1 MGPGSA
7 EQREGRCTASGTR
20 AEFALAAF
28 LHQTRLIN
36 LRRGHSVP
44 RISSAA
50 RSGALLSR
58 GPSRSVDMGPG
69 SAEQREE
76 RCTAS
81 GTRAEFALAAFL
93 HQTRLINLRRGH
105 SVPRISSAAR
115 SGALLSRGPSRSVD
129 MGPGSAEQREE
140 RCTASGTRAEFALAA
155 FLHQTRLINIR
166 RGHSVP
172 RTQRSAQRCAAEPG
186 SISQRRYGSRLCG
199 AARKALHRVRDT
211 SEMCSHRIPSSDTS
225 DKPPAGP
232 QRSPDAAQRAALAAW
247 CAADPGSI
255 VPLALLWVPALRGS
269 AKSAAPRPGHEWNL
283 LSRPCGDLPVGHFCV
298 EPPLQ
303 KYFASPVGQIIS
315 TNSRHPTPQ
324 EGRIMIV
331 TNAGWVAVDAAAFC
345 AQWDR
350 RAGRKACERSTSGR
364 ARDVAADGKI
374 VWA

>member
-115 SGALLSRGPSRSVD
+115 SGALLSRGPSRK
-129 MGPGSAEQREE
+129 
-140 RCTASGTRAEFALAA
+140 C
-155 FLHQTRLINIR
+155 
-166 RGHSVP
+166 
-172 RTQRSAQRCAAEPG
+172 
-186 SISQRRYGSRLCG
+186 RYGSRLCG
-199 AARKALHRVRDT
+199 AARRALRRVRET

-345 AQWDR
+345 VRWDR
-350 RAGRKACERSTSGR
+350 RAGRKTCERSPSERTR
-364 ARDVAADGKI
+364 DDVAYGE
-374 VWA
+374 V

>member
-105 SVPRISSAAR
+105 SVPR
-115 SGALLSRGPSRSVD
+115 
-129 MGPGSAEQREE
+129 
-140 RCTASGTRAEFALAA
+140 
-155 FLHQTRLINIR
+155 
-166 RGHSVP
+166 
-172 RTQRSAQRCAAEPG
+172 TQRSAQRCAAEPG

-199 AARKALHRVRDT
+199 AARRALQRVRDT
-211 SEMCSHRIPSSDTS
+211 RG
-225 DKPPAGP
+225 A
-232 QRSPDAAQRAALAAW
+232 RAAVVI
-247 CAADPGSI
+247 CPSGSF
-255 VPLALLWVPALRGS
+255 VSSPLCKNISVSTPP
-269 AKSAAPRPGHEWNL
+269 KSHLELFA
-283 LSRPCGDLPVGHFCV
+283 SRP
-298 EPPLQ
+298 
-303 KYFASPVGQIIS
+303 
-315 TNSRHPTPQ
+315 T
-324 EGRIMIV
+324 EGRIAIV
-331 TNAGWVAVDAAAFC
+331 TDAGWDAVDAAVLG
-345 AQWDR
+345 AQRD
-350 RAGRKACERSTSGR
+350 AGR
-364 ARDVAADGKI
+364 VL
-374 VWA
+374 